1 LDVQPKEATLDG
13 SYSFQTLV
21 AVGKAADGSERDLT
35 EAATYSSSNPSVIR
49 VEKSGV
55 AYPVSDGTA
64 TVKISAGG
72 HTAQVKLT
80 ARNTKTNN
88 RLFFE
93 TAITPILIKGGCTGS
108 GCHGAPN
115 GQAGFKLS
123 FFGYETDKDWT
134 AIVKGNNGRRLN
146 FSDPSKSSFLMK
158 PAGTVFH
165 RGGKRFQPDG
175 PEARV
180 ITAWIKAG
188 APFLPGK
195 TAKADRGTRLA
206 SIPATAFASLESV
219 RVLPDTRMIREASSR
234 HQLVVMAKY
243 SDGSEADVTPFA
255 RFFSDDDGIATVT
268 NEGRLTA
275 LRRGQANVMIRYAG
289 KVGISSIM
297 IQPEAASANYP
308 KLPVNNYV
316 DEHIGAKLKLMNI
329 APSPLADDATFIRR
343 VYFDLVGTPPMP
355 TMVRQFL
362 EDKTPDKRSRLIN
375 ELLERPEFK
384 DYQTIIWADL
394 LRNTKVLLQEDGVRA
409 YTHFIRE
416 SFAENKPFDRFVR
429 ELLTGTGSTY
439 QNASATANY
448 FRVTN
453 DPSDLTTSTSQIFM
467 GVRLECARCH
477 NHPFD
482 RWMQDDY
489 YGMAAFFAKTHQRPG
504 IGKDEIVI
512 YTSDD
517 GEVRQ
522 LRTGQVMAPK
532 FLTSAKPVESPQGD
546 LRKYLADWITAK
558 DNPFFAKATVN
569 RLWKQFFGRGI
580 VHPVDDFRATNPP
593 VNEPLLEALAKDFV
607 ESGYDIKHIIRRICN
622 SRTYQLSS
630 ATNSTNAD
638 DLKNFSRY
646 YLRRLGPQQL
656 LDAIVVATEVAEEFP
671 GVRKGT
677 AAINLA
683 DNTVPSYFLDV
694 FGRSR
699 RIQVAEPSQETT
711 IAQALAL
718 INGPT
723 VNNRL
728 RDPNGFLAQK
738 ILARLGER
746 EEKPLIDNLYLNV
759 LARFPSPTETKDAL
773 AYLKKAETPKEGFE
787 DLMWALLNA
796 KEFLFNH

>member
-1 LDVQPKEATLDG
+1 MDG
-13 SYSFQTLV
+13 SYSFQTLI
-21 AVGKAADGSERDLT
+21 AVGKSTDGGERDLSET
-35 EAATYSSSNPSVIR
+35 ASYSSSNPAVVR
-49 VEKSGV
+49 MDNRGV
-55 AYPVSDGTA
+55 AYPVNDGTA
-64 TVKISAGG
+64 VVTVSVGG
-72 HTAQVKLT
+72 HTAKAKLT
-80 ARNTKTNN
+80 VRNTKTNT
-88 RLFFE
+88 RLFYE
-93 TAITPILIKGGCTGS
+93 TAIAPILIKGGCVGS

-123 FFGYETDKDWT
+123 FFGYEAEKDWT
-134 AIVKGNNGRRLN
+134 AIVKGNSGRRINLN
-146 FSDPSKSSFLMK
+146 DPTKSAFLMK
-158 PAGTVFH
+158 PAGIVWH
-165 RGGKRFQPDG
+165 GGGKRFRPDG

-180 ITAWIKAG
+180 FTAWIKAG
-188 APFLPGK
+188 APYLPGRS
-195 TAKADRGTRLA
+195 ARADSGTRLA
-206 SIPATAFASLESV
+206 SYAASIMPKLETV
-219 RVLPDTRMIREASSR
+219 RVLPDARMIRDQNSR
-234 HQLVVMAKY
+234 HQIVVMAKY

-255 RFFSDDDGIATVT
+255 RYFSDDDGIATVT
-268 NEGRLTA
+268 PEGRLTA

-289 KVGISSIM
+289 KVGISSVM
-297 IQPEAASANYP
+297 IQPQAPLANYP
-308 KLPVNNYV
+308 TFKQNNYV
-316 DEHIGAKLKLMNI
+316 DEHILAKLKLMNI
-329 APSPLADDATFIRR
+329 TPSALCDDSTFIRR
-343 VYFDLVGTPPMP
+343 VYFDLIGTPPLP
-355 TMVRQFL
+355 TMVRQFIN
-362 EDKTPDKRSRLIN
+362 DQAPDKRSRLIN

-416 SFAENKPFDRFVR
+416 SFAENKPFDKFVR

-439 QNASATANY
+439 QNATATANY
-448 FRVTN
+448 YRVTN

-504 IGKDEIVI
+504 IGKDEIVVV
-512 YTSDD
+512 TNDD

-522 LRTGQVMAPK
+522 LRTQQVMAPK
-532 FLTSAKPVESPQGD
+532 FITAEKPLEALTGD
-546 LRKYLADWITAK
+546 IRKNLADWITSK
-558 DNPFFAKATVN
+558 ENPFFAKATVN

-593 VNEPLLEALAKDFV
+593 VNAPLLEALAKEFIDNDF
-607 ESGYDIKHIIRRICN
+607 DIKQTIRTICN
-622 SRTYQLSS
+622 SRTYQLNSTPND
-630 ATNSTNAD
+630 TNSD
-638 DLKNFSRY
+638 DLKNFSHY
-646 YLRRLGPQQL
+646 YLRRLGSQQL
-656 LDAIVVATEVAEEFP
+656 LDAIVVATEVPEEFP

-683 DNTVPSYFLDV
+683 DNSVPSYFLDV

-723 VNNRL
+723 VNSRISNP
-728 RDPNGFLAQK
+728 DGFLAQK
-738 ILARLGER
+738 IISRLGER
-746 EEKPLIDNLYLNV
+746 EEKPLIENLYLNT
-759 LARFPSPTETKDAL
+759 LARFPSPAEIKDAVE
-773 AYLKKAETPKEGFE
+773 YLKKATTPKEGFE
-787 DLMWALLNA
+787 DLMWALMNS